1 MKIYKTL
8 TTSVT
13 AFALT
18 AFINCSYAAG
28 ELIGITLPNKTEARW
43 VMDGNNIVKNLSS
56 KGYKTDLQYS
66 TYDVATQIAQI
77 ENMITS
83 GAKVLI
89 VSPVD
94 AVTLSNVLQKAKLKG
109 IKVISYDRLIMKT
122 GNVDYYATFDNYQV
136 GVLQATSIV
145 KKLGLDTGKG
155 PFNIELFAGSLD
167 DNNAHMVNAGAMSV
181 LNPYIA
187 KGMLLVRSKQT
198 TLTKVATLRWDG
210 ALAQTRMDNLLSAF
224 YTGNNRIHAV
234 LSPNDNIATGLISS
248 LKAAGYGTA
257 QKPMPIIPGQDAQIS
272 NVKAIAR
279 GEQSSTVFK
288 DTRLLAK
295 AVVDM
300 VDAIIKNKSV
310 PVNNIK
316 SYNNGN
322 KFVATYL
329 VKPILVDKNNLDAEL
344 IKSGYYKAKQIK

>member
-8 TTSVT
+8 TTSLTVFT
-13 AFALT
+13 LATFA
-18 AFINCSYAAG
+18 NCAYAAG

-43 VMDGNNIVKNLSS
+43 VMDGNNIVQNLKA

-109 IKVISYDRLIMKT
+109 VKVISYDRLIMKT
-122 GNVDYYATFDNYQV
+122 ANVDYYATFDNHQV

-145 KKLGLDTGKG
+145 KKLGLDAGKG

-167 DNNAHMVNAGAMSV
+167 DNNAHMVYAGAMSV

-187 KGMLLVRSKQT
+187 KGKLVVRSKQT

-210 ALAQTRMDNLLSAF
+210 ALAQARMDNLLSAF
-224 YTGNNRIHAV
+224 YSGNNRIHAV

-248 LKAAGYGTA
+248 LKGAGYGTA
-257 QKPMPIIPGQDAQIS
+257 KKPMPIVPGQDAQIS

-279 GEQSSTVFK
+279 GEQASTVFK

-300 VDAIIKNKSV
+300 VDAITKNKPV
-310 PVNNIK
+310 PVNNTK

-329 VKPILVDKNNLDAEL
+329 VKPILVDKTNFDAVL

>member
-1 MKIYKTL
+1 MKIYKTIITS
-8 TTSVT
+8 TTVFALA
-13 AFALT
+13 AFA
-18 AFINCSYAAG
+18 NCAYAAG

-43 VMDGNNIVKNLSS
+43 VMDGNNIVKNLKA

-109 IKVISYDRLIMKT
+109 IKIISYDRLIMKT
-122 GNVDYYATFDNYQV
+122 ANVDYYATFDNYQI
-136 GVLQATSIV
+136 GVLQATSII
-145 KKLGLDTGKG
+145 KKLGLDAGKG

-167 DNNAHMVNAGAMSV
+167 DNNAHMVYAGAMSA

-187 KGMLLVRSKQT
+187 KGKLVVRSKQT
-198 TLTKVATLRWDG
+198 PLTKVATLRWDG

-224 YTGNNRIHAV
+224 YSGNNRIDGV

-257 QKPMPIIPGQDAQIS
+257 KKPMPIIPGQDAQIS

-279 GEQSSTVFK
+279 GEQASTVFK
-288 DTRLLAK
+288 DTRLLAT
-295 AVVDM
+295 AVVNM
-300 VDAIIKNKSV
+300 VDAVIKNKPV
-310 PVNNIK
+310 PVNNTK

-322 KFVATYL
+322 KLVATYL
-329 VKPILVDKNNLDAEL
+329 VNPILVDKSNLDAVL
-344 IKSGYYKAKQIK
+344 IKSGYYKANQLK